1 MIWNEK
7 QAVPRQGEK
16 AARRRT
22 MQDLHSA
29 PGGRVIQLRCA
40 LPIQFLH
47 FINRKA
53 SELCDLLMA

>member
-1 MIWNEK
+1 
-7 QAVPRQGEK
+7 
-16 AARRRT
+16 